1 MKMKRITVLFFVIST
16 ALMGCKSQQK
26 SMIAEKW
33 STEKAVDWYK
43 NQPWLRGCNFNP
55 STAIN
60 QLEMW
65 QQHTFDAETIDRELS
80 WAAVL
85 GFNSMRVYLHNLA
98 WEADADGL
106 KSRINNFL
114 EIAAK
119 HNISIMFVL
128 LDDCWG
134 NNPQIGKQPDPIPGV
149 HNSGWIQSPGTRIVG
164 DSSQWK
170 NIESYVKD
178 IVSTFAADKRIV
190 LWDLY
195 NEPGNNGLI
204 DKSLPLLKSVFK
216 WAREAGPSQPVSVAV
231 WNYAPEFAA
240 LNQFSI
246 EQSDIITFH
255 HYASLDLLKHEVGK
269 FRKNN
274 RPLICTEWMAR
285 TNDSRF
291 ETHFPYF
298 KEKNIG
304 CYNWGLV
311 SGKTQTI
318 YPWGSKE
325 GAPEPAI
332 WFHDILRKDGTP
344 FDKKEV
350 ELIKNLTKDK

>member
-1 MKMKRITVLFFVIST
+1 MRNLIIVLIIFLMIITGCTNDKST
-16 ALMGCKSQQK
+16 FSH
-26 SMIAEKW
+26 KW
-33 STEKAVDWYK
+33 SDVKVKEWCAETG
-43 NQPWLRGCNFNP
+43 WLRGCNFNP

-65 QQHTFDAETIDRELS
+65 QQDTFDPATIDRELG
-80 WAAVL
+80 WAADL

-106 KSRINNFL
+106 KKRMNEFL
-114 EIAAK
+114 EIATK
-119 HNISIMFVL
+119 HNISTMFVL

-149 HNSGWIQSPGTRIVG
+149 HNSGWVQSPGTKIVV
-164 DSSQWK
+164 DSSQWN

-204 DKSLPLLKSVFK
+204 NKSLPLLKSVFK

-231 WNYAPEFAA
+231 WNYAPEFAV
-240 LNQFSI
+240 LNEFSI

-255 HYASLDLLKHEVGK
+255 HYASLDLLKHEIEK
-269 FRKNN
+269 LRKNN
-274 RPLICTEWMAR
+274 LPLICTEWMAR

-291 ETHFPYF
+291 ETHFPF
-298 KEKNIG
+298 LKEENIG
-304 CYNWGLV
+304 CYNWGFV

-325 GAPEPAI
+325 GTPEPEI
-332 WFHDILRKDGTP
+332 WFHDILRKNGTP

-350 ELIKNLTKDK
+350 ELIKKLTKE